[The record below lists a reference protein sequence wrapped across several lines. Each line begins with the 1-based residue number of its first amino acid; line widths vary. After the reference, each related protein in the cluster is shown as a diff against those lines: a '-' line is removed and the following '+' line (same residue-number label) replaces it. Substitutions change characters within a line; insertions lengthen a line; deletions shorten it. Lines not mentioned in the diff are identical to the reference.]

1 MRVHWRVFHKKAN
14 RPLKPLGLDSTV
26 QPLIGIAV
34 TAEGVELKVFLFV
47 LTVSFGA
54 LIEPTTCVTS
64 HFGEELS
71 RASADLRNDIVK
83 WYWRTVD
90 RQDHRLSNTAMDR
103 WHCKSHD
110 GLPSQTAQA
119 AVDQFYEAIGSWHGM
134 IVRGGEKV

>member
-1 MRVHWRVFHKKAN
+1 VFYKKAN

-34 TAEGVELKVFLFV
+34 TADGFELKVFLFV